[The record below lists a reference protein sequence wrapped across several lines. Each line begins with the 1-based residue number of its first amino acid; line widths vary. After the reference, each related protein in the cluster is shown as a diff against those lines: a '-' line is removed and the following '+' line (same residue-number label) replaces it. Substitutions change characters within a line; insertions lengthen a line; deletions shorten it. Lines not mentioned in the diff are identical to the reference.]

1 MVFGVDFD
9 GTLSFGQ
16 WPGCGPANDGLFAF
30 LKERKANGDKLIL
43 WTCREGED
51 LRAAVEWCLNLG
63 LEFDAI
69 NDNLP
74 HMKEFFGNNPRKIFC
89 NEYIDNINFGG
100 IEYILQEIKKQKE
113 GDKNE

>member
-1 MVFGVDFD
+1 MREGDV
-9 GTLSFGQ
+9 
-16 WPGCGPANDGLFAF
+16 
-30 LKERKANGDKLIL
+30 LKEAID
-43 WTCREGED
+43 
-51 LRAAVEWCLNLG
+51 WCEERNLK
-63 LEFDAI
+63 FDAI

-113 GDKNE
+113 GDENG